1 MWPLF
6 VVLPQPLF
14 RLFTNFFQALKHE
27 HVEHRFAVTAIEPFD
42 KAILHR
48 LARFDELQGH
58 TMLFGPVSQ
67 GHGDELWTVVCSELE
82 RVAAQRGYLVKL
94 AHDPR
99 GWQVEVND
107 DRQRFA
113 IEVINHIEGAKARAL
128 PERIAHEVR

>member
-6 VVLPQPLF
+6 VVLLEPLS

-48 LARFDELQGH
+48 FARFDELQGH

-67 GHGDELWTVVCSELE
+67 GQGDELRTVVCSELE
-82 RVAAQRGYLVKL
+82 RVAADSGYLVKL

-99 GWQVEVND
+99 GRQVKVNR
-107 DRQRFA
+107 DRQRLA
-113 IEVINHIEGAKARAL
+113 IEVIDDIERAEARAI
-128 PERIAHEVR
+128 PERIAHKVR

>member
-6 VVLPQPLF
+6 VVLLEPLF

-27 HVEHRFAVTAIEPFD
+27 HVEHRFTVTAIEPFD

-48 LARFDELQGH
+48 LTWFDELQSH
-58 TMLFGPVSQ
+58 AVLLGPLRQSQ
-67 GHGDELWTVVCSELE
+67 RDELGTIVQSELE
-82 RVAAQRGYLVKL
+82 RVAADSGYLFKL

-99 GWQVEVND
+99 GRQVEVND

-113 IEVINHIEGAKARAL
+113 IEVIDYIEGAKARAL
-128 PERIAHEVR
+128 PERIA